1 MEEKKSVKPHSIMW
15 SDRKA
20 GSITGVKDVLSFDEN
35 SVVLQTEQGMLT
47 VKGRDLHVG
56 RLMLEQGE
64 VEMEGRVDS
73 LTYSGSDPAKK
84 GSLVRR
90 MFR

>member
-56 RLMLEQGE
+56 RLMRDQGE